1 MKHLYFL
8 LTLTLVTAWEAQ
20 AQQEVTLH
28 LMNNVFQA
36 SHTNPALVPK
46 NNIHITFIPSI
57 SAGVSNSGFHY
68 NQLAA
73 QVQTDEDGQRVLD
86 LSELYGNI
94 GLSGRDYFNLNA
106 SVDILGVGF
115 KVGKNRFSL
124 NITEHI
130 QGRLGYGDALLKVAA
145 QGNTPGETL
154 DFKKHWLKALHYRE
168 IGVGFNRK
176 LLEED
181 KLVVGGRIKTLFGLS
196 NVNTQQVDLTL
207 KTGKEQDLYALT
219 INSDIKAQ
227 TSGLDLLGE
236 GETDYILNT
245 QNFGM
250 GLDLGATYE
259 YNEQLSFSASLINVG
274 FIRWKS
280 DVTNYQSEG
289 TFTFEGSDNDGFF
302 TGEGLSFDVEQLV
315 DSIADTFEVIEDSS
329 AYTTGLPT
337 QLYLTGHYRLAPNT
351 IGSATLYA
359 DFIGSFRR
367 GLTLGVR
374 QQVGRWLQATATYSM
389 LGRSYTNLG
398 LGLAITTGPKGLQLF
413 AVTDNLVGALNPGSA
428 KMINVRT
435 GLNLVF

>member
-8 LTLTLVTAWEAQ
+8 LALTLIAAWETQ

-36 SHTNPALVPK
+36 AHTNPALVPK

-73 QVQTDEDGQRVLD
+73 QIQTDEDGQRVLD
-86 LSELYGNI
+86 LSELYGNLR
-94 GLSGRDYFNLNA
+94 LSGRDYININT
-106 SVDILGVGF
+106 SVDVLGVGF

-130 QGRLGYGDALLKVAA
+130 QGRLGYGNALLKVAA
-145 QGNTPGETL
+145 QGNAPGETL

-168 IGVGFNRK
+168 VGVGFNRK

-181 KLVVGGRIKTLFGLS
+181 KLVVGGRLKTLFGLS

-207 KTGKEQDLYALT
+207 ETGGEQDLYALT
-219 INSDIKAQ
+219 INSDIMVQ

-245 QNFGM
+245 QNFGL
-250 GLDLGATYE
+250 GVDLGATYE

-280 DVTNYQSEG
+280 DVTNYQSKG
-289 TFTFEGSDNDGFF
+289 TFTFEGSENNDFF

-315 DSIADTFEVIEDSS
+315 DSIADTFEVLEDSS
-329 AYTTGLPT
+329 TYTTGLPT
-337 QLYLTGHYRLAPNT
+337 QLYLTGHYRLAPKT

-367 GLTLGVR
+367 GLTLGIR
-374 QQVGRWLQATATYSM
+374 QQVGRWLQATATYSV
-389 LGRSYTNLG
+389 LARSYTNLG
-398 LGLAITTGPKGLQLF
+398 LGLAITTGSKGLQLF
-413 AVTDNLVGALNPGSA
+413 AVSDNLMGALNPGSA
-428 KMINVRT
+428 KMVNVRT